1 MGKITILSKSSN
13 NSYSYT
19 DGEDIYL
26 TANGNFE
33 MDEQEKRVLSAT
45 GNIFYNGMSIA
56 NFSTSM
62 YNGVLQ
68 YQLYGT
74 TADNT
79 EKAFKALSGVQE
91 QLKAQVEGTTAA
103 PTPSDNRMD
112 AVVPGGSGVADG
124 GTATEIASKNADSE
138 GESKPSSSET
148 ATVGD
153 SDQGELK
160 ATEGTD
166 TMGDGESVE
175 TDKGAK
181 NK

>member
-19 DGEDIYL
+19 DSEDSKL

-33 MDEQEKRVLSAT
+33 LDEQQKRVLSAN
-45 GNIFYNGMSIA
+45 GNIFYDGLSIA

-62 YNGVLQ
+62 YNGILQ

-91 QLKAQVEGTTAA
+91 QLREQVASGESADADEA
-103 PTPSDNRMD
+103 PTNESKEAEADSAQD
-112 AVVPGGSGVADG
+112 AAGADG
-124 GTATEIASKNADSE
+124 DTATDSTE
-138 GESKPSSSET
+138 M
-148 ATVGD
+148 
-153 SDQGELK
+153 ELK
-160 ATEGTD
+160 TKEQ
-166 TMGDGESVE
+166 
-175 TDKGAK
+175 
-181 NK
+181 